1 MLTNGDFETNDFGL
15 SSTSGYSSPAP
26 QNNRW
31 YSTDGEYEWK
41 KVGGDY
47 RIENEDGQVG
57 FATAMHQTLN
67 IIPGKEYKFTGEVGG
82 MALIIVSAFDA
93 NDRLMGFSYNENNSG
108 IATISTSYTLP
119 GTASKASVVVYLPG
133 VL

>member
-1 MLTNGDFETNDFGL
+1 LLTNGDFETNDFGL